1 MDSCWFHLV
10 VCYFHVTCYYHMYRH
25 MHLYYDSLV
34 MVIIYHRVH
43 FRAMEMLVMDMV
55 CVV

>member
-1 MDSCWFHLV
+1 
-10 VCYFHVTCYYHMYRH
+10 MYRH

-43 FRAMEMLVMDMV
+43 FRAMEMLVMD
-55 CVV
+55 VVLVICEPMSTDASFVSTLFSV

>member
-10 VCYFHVTCYYHMYRH
+10 VCYFRVTCYYHMYRH